1 MTEDTDASIPG
12 PDRPRSSGI
21 QDSGDLAGE
30 DAYPAA
36 GVDKAV
42 DHAGVAAPPAASVT
56 LNGED
61 ADISLPRA
69 ATAGVLMSMVRRVL
83 GPLPGPQPRLR
94 FEMPPVQEL
103 AADGNGAHPG
113 GPGTR
118 PSAQHP
124 LYMGFMGTVGVGA
137 ALLVYWIGSNTTQ
150 LLLWIVTALFIAL
163 GLDPVVRWLERR
175 NVPRAAGV
183 LVSLSS
189 LTLAVVG
196 FFATLIPTI
205 VEQVTEIVA
214 EAPRWIQD
222 FINSDFF
229 RSLDSQFGVRDRI
242 QQELEKFVSD
252 PEAMGGIFGGVVG
265 FGTTVANGLFGALIV
280 LVLSLYFLAALPAM
294 KKWGYRLAP
303 RSRRA
308 RVEALAEEITGS
320 VGNYVIGQAV
330 VALLNAAFAFIVMS
344 IVGVPFAVLLAFL
357 VALLAFIPLVGGLIA
372 GILVTVIALTA
383 GWQTAAAYAAFYFAY
398 LQFEAYFVSPRIMQ
412 KAVAVPGAVAVIS
425 VIAGGSL
432 LGVLGAL
439 IAIPTAAAILLL
451 IRELFIARQ
460 DVH

>member
-1 MTEDTDASIPG
+1 M
-12 PDRPRSSGI
+12 
-21 QDSGDLAGE
+21 
-30 DAYPAA
+30 
-36 GVDKAV
+36 
-42 DHAGVAAPPAASVT
+42 
-56 LNGED
+56 
-61 ADISLPRA
+61 
-69 ATAGVLMSMVRRVL
+69 
-83 GPLPGPQPRLR
+83 
-94 FEMPPVQEL
+94 
-103 AADGNGAHPG
+103 
-113 GPGTR
+113 
-118 PSAQHP
+118 
-124 LYMGFMGTVGVGA
+124 
-137 ALLVYWIGSNTTQ
+137 
-150 LLLWIVTALFIAL
+150 TALFIAL
-163 GLDPVVRWLERR
+163 GLDPVVRWLESRK
-175 NVPRAAGV
+175 VPRPAGI
-183 LVSLSS
+183 LVSVSALV
-189 LTLAVVG
+189 LAVVG

-214 EAPRWIQD
+214 A
-222 FINSDFF
+222 SAA
-229 RSLDSQFGVRDRI
+229 LDPGASSIRTSSGRIDRQFGVRDRI
-242 QQELEKFVSD
+242 TRNSRNSSSD

-308 RVEALAEEITGS
+308 RVEALAEEITGF
-320 VGNYVIGQAV
+320 GGQLRHRPGL

-372 GILVTVIALTA
+372 GILVTLIALTA
-383 GWQTAAAYAAFYFAY
+383 GWQTAVVYAIFYFAY
-398 LQFEAYFVSPRIMQ
+398 LQFEAYFISPRIMQ

-451 IRELFIARQ
+451 IKELFIVRQ
-460 DVH
+460 DATTDPAVIVS